1 MLIAANGVPCYPI
14 QEVKRDGLMQLTLAA
29 IGGLLV
35 LAIFLKLSG
44 IKEFR
49 VRWFSENEKPPKQLS
64 E

>member
-1 MLIAANGVPCYPI
+1 
-14 QEVKRDGLMQLTLAA
+14 MQLTLAA